1 MEAQASSLQRE
12 LEALDADKQLGRLN
26 ASQEENIRQVEQE
39 IAQLNEQREEMNRRY
54 QEEKQLADEI
64 QSLMEAAKKYR
75 IDFRRAGSRTK
86 KPDRETATAGCRRRR
101 QTADFYQ
108 RR

>member
-1 MEAQASSLQRE
+1 
-12 LEALDADKQLGRLN
+12 
-26 ASQEENIRQVEQE
+26 
-39 IAQLNEQREEMNRRY
+39 MNRRY

-86 KPDRETATAGCRRRR
+86 SLTEKQQQLGAVVAGKPLI
-101 QTADFYQ
+101 FYQ